1 MSNYNKIKVAEL
13 DTIITIVS
21 ITLVKDE
28 ETGDETE
35 TLTELGTL
43 HAKRINV
50 SGEEEE
56 EGKIKWLSVRK
67 YLTRYSAQLLADG
80 VTMYIRT
87 DEGDFNIHNVEPEG
101 RKQWLVLKCSKRE

>member
-21 ITLVKDE
+21 ITLVKD
-28 ETGDETE
+28 E